1 MFAGSRRLWIDITV
15 VTYHQCWSRESR
27 VETFFSETD
36 IAKTQVWRHE
46 TSQDIYFYVEKRQDW
61 DNVKMFETE
70 ALPWH
75 MGVSL
80 YSADVKFWH
89 RLRQRLHLTT
99 PVTSGSRCRAAAD
112 RIRQRAEETLPFAE
126 WLIPDGGIMRKFLIL
141 CPLIFIALPIKM
153 KCYLYMS

>member
-1 MFAGSRRLWIDITV
+1 MNWHHSSDLSPV
-15 VTYHQCWSRESR
+15 LESR
-27 VETFFSETD
+27 VESRDIFFWDRRCQDAGVKS
-36 IAKTQVWRHE
+36 WRHE